1 MMQIA
6 LRRVYRM
13 LRPAASARRGRSP
26 LLPLGFVLAT
36 VAFVSAAHAQSGKL
50 VVLVVV
56 DQLRYQDLLW
66 ARDQFGRGGFGGL
79 GQPLQARYRAALTH
93 TAPDHATLST
103 GTYPDVHGVV
113 GNSLLANGKVIEAI
127 EDPGCENWRGT
138 RHQGPGLLLVPT
150 VADALKLA
158 SLGRSRSLSV
168 AFKDR
173 GALFLAGPGADLA
186 LFWDYD
192 NGELTSSRC
201 YAEAPPR
208 WLSDLQ
214 SKHAGSEW
222 KDYVWTLSRPEAVY
236 ARLAE
241 PASEFADAYKFGGQF
256 PHRVGREPGKSLYT
270 ALRGSP
276 PSTTIVL
283 RAAEAGADAMR
294 LGDRGETD
302 LLMISLSGL
311 DYVGHAYGTAS
322 RERLDMLLRMHD
334 GLSEFVSRLR
344 ARLKGRVSFVLSADH
359 GATPSPQT
367 VTAAKLAGAKLQFST
382 LESAVV
388 EALDKQFGRHEKWV
402 DLIDDGV
409 LALRRF
415 PDVDPVRA
423 AQTAASTIARIP
435 GIWRAVAAADMP
447 SQDLVLRHSFHPA
460 RSGDVMFVQIPL
472 VTVAADEVASHGSP
486 WNEDA
491 LVPVLFSA
499 PGFRLRPVLE
509 GAILDPIQVAPTLAL
524 LLGIAPPSAAFAEPF
539 LGERR

>member
-6 LRRVYRM
+6 VRRVY
-13 LRPAASARRGRSP
+13 LGV
-26 LLPLGFVLAT
+26 LLAVAPLG
-36 VAFVSAAHAQSGKL
+36 SAARAQGGKL

-66 ARDQFGRGGFGGL
+66 AREQFGPGGFGGL
-79 GQPLQARYRAALTH
+79 GQPVQARYRTALTH

-113 GNSLLANGKVIEAI
+113 GNSLVADGKPIEAI
-127 EDPGCENWRGT
+127 EDPNCENWRGT
-138 RHQGPGLLLVPT
+138 RHQGPGKLLVPT
-150 VADALKLA
+150 VADELKLA
-158 SLGRSRSLSV
+158 TLGRARSLAV

-192 NGELTSSRC
+192 TGELTSSRC
-201 YAEAPPR
+201 YASGPPG
-208 WLSDLQ
+208 WLAELQ
-214 SKHAGSEW
+214 RKHPVSEW
-222 KDYVWTLSRPEAVY
+222 KDYVWTLSRPEAIY

-241 PASEFADAYKFGGQF
+241 RESAFADSYGFGGQF
-256 PHRVGREPGKSLYT
+256 PHRVGREPGKSLFT
-270 ALRGSP
+270 ALRASP

-283 RAAEAGADAMR
+283 RAAEAGVSGMR

-302 LLMISLSGL
+302 LLMISISGL
-311 DYVGHAYGTAS
+311 DYIGHAYGTAS

-359 GATPSPQT
+359 GATPSAQT
-367 VTAAKLAGAKLQFST
+367 VTAARLFGVKLQFST
-382 LESAVV
+382 LESAAVD
-388 EALDKQFGRHEKWV
+388 ALDKQFGRHDKWV

-409 LALRRF
+409 LVLRRF

-423 AQTAASTIARIP
+423 AQTAASAIAMVP

-447 SQDLVLRHSFHPA
+447 SQDLVLRHSFHPS
-460 RSGDVMFVQIPL
+460 RSGDLMFVQVPL
-472 VTVAADEVASHGSP
+472 VTVTGPDIASHGSP

-491 LVPVLFSA
+491 LVPVLFA
-499 PGFRLRPVLE
+499 TPGFRLRPALQ
-509 GAILDPIQVAPTLAL
+509 GGILDPIQVAPTLSL

-539 LGERR
+539 LVAESAR